1 MSLRLF
7 FFFLFVVCW
16 CLGVQQGP
24 AQEVAFIC
32 ASPALKHAD
41 TLRCDGHGRAVRG
54 AYGWLLGPKIP
65 LNHARWSDLVM
76 IRGIGPH
83 LARAIINRRDK
94 LGRFRNWPEIDAI
107 RGMGA
112 QKLKQIQSVCHL

>member
-16 CLGVQQGP
+16 CLGVQQGTD
-24 AQEVAFIC
+24 QEDAFIWVT
-32 ASPALKHAD
+32 PALTLGD
-41 TLRCDGHGRAVRG
+41 TLRCDDHGRPVRG
-54 AYGWLLGPKIP
+54 AYGWLLSPKIP

-76 IRGIGPH
+76 IRGIGSH
-83 LARAIINRRDK
+83 LARAIINQRHRF
-94 LGRFRNWPEIDAI
+94 GRFRDWLEIDAI

-112 QKLKQIQSVCHL
+112 QKLKQIQSECHL